1 MQKFTDLKNK
11 ADQEYNSLLTK
22 PRIRI
27 GTDISG
33 VAAGSIEISN
43 ELSKH
48 ISEHN
53 LDITLSHVGGFGLSF
68 AEPLIDIQMPDGS
81 RVFYSNVTVDN
92 VGKIVQNH
100 LINGNPV
107 YDLAFAYSGNLTN
120 TNNTPEFYQLPENK
134 LQKKVLTE
142 NFGEI
147 DPTDIYEYIAN
158 DGYSA
163 LAKALFQMEADNVH
177 KEILDSKL
185 RGRGGAAFPTG
196 VKLGFLK
203 GSEAK
208 EKYILCNCE
217 EGDPGAWN
225 DKAILESDPHRL
237 VEGLI
242 LAAIA
247 TNASNGIIFIRHGN
261 DIPIDRTKAAIKSA
275 YENELLGQNILGSE
289 FSFDAEVVLVGESY
303 VAGEETALMEAV
315 EGKRAM
321 PRYKPPF
328 PAAFGVWGHPSNI
341 NNIKTI
347 ANLPSIISKGSSWFT
362 SIGTETSTGTAILCL
377 SGNIN
382 KPGLYEIE
390 MGTTIR
396 SVIED
401 ICDGIPNNK
410 ELKLLQTG
418 GPLGGVLNSSKLDT
432 SIDFDSMAKAGAIL
446 GSGGIIVADQDVD
459 VIDLTRMLI
468 AFCQFESC
476 GKCFPCRLGNS
487 HLLEI
492 LNRICGKT
500 STESDIELMRK
511 VGTNMQQGSLCG
523 HGQLGFNPIKS
534 ALEYFKDD
542 FDLALDTSI
551 SVPNVTINIPT
562 RANRY

>member
-1 MQKFTDLKNK
+1 M
-11 ADQEYNSLLTK
+11 
-22 PRIRI
+22 
-27 GTDISG
+27 
-33 VAAGSIEISN
+33 
-43 ELSKH
+43 
-48 ISEHN
+48 
-53 LDITLSHVGGFGLSF
+53 
-68 AEPLIDIQMPDGS
+68 
-81 RVFYSNVTVDN
+81 
-92 VGKIVQNH
+92 
-100 LINGNPV
+100 
-107 YDLAFAYSGNLTN
+107 
-120 TNNTPEFYQLPENK
+120 
-134 LQKKVLTE
+134 
-142 NFGEI
+142 
-147 DPTDIYEYIAN
+147 
-158 DGYSA
+158 
-163 LAKALFQMEADNVH
+163 
-177 KEILDSKL
+177 
-185 RGRGGAAFPTG
+185 
-196 VKLGFLK
+196 
-203 GSEAK
+203 
-208 EKYILCNCE
+208 
-217 EGDPGAWN
+217 
-225 DKAILESDPHRL
+225 
-237 VEGLI
+237 
-242 LAAIA
+242 
-247 TNASNGIIFIRHGN
+247 
-261 DIPIDRTKAAIKSA
+261 
-275 YENELLGQNILGSE
+275 LGQNILGSE
-289 FSFDAEVVLVGESY
+289 FTFDAEVVLVGESY

-551 SVPNVTINIPT
+551 TVPNVTINIPT

>member
-1 MQKFTDLKNK
+1 MQKFIDLKNVATEK
-11 ADQEYNSLLTK
+11 YQQISNK
-22 PRIRI
+22 PRVRI

-43 ELSKH
+43 EFAKH
-48 ISEHN
+48 VSENN
-53 LDITLSHVGGFGLSF
+53 LDITLSHVGGFGLSY
-68 AEPLIDIQMPDGS
+68 AEPLIDVEMPDGS
-81 RVFYSNVTVDN
+81 RVFYSNVSLKNVKNIVDSH
-92 VGKIVQNH
+92 I
-100 LINGNPV
+100 INGNPL
-107 YDLAFAYSGNLTN
+107 YDIAFAYTGNLTN
-120 TNNTPEFYQLPENK
+120 TNNTPEFYELPENK
-134 LQKKVLTE
+134 LQKKILTE

-163 LAKALFQMEADNVH
+163 LAKALFEMEADEVH

-203 GSEAK
+203 GSDAK

-237 VEGLI
+237 IEGLI

-261 DIPIDRTKAAIKSA
+261 DIPIERTKQAIKSS
-275 YENELLGQNILGSE
+275 YDHGLLGENILGSN

-347 ANLPSIISKGSSWFT
+347 ANLTSIIAKGSEWFT

-396 SVIED
+396 TVIED
-401 ICDGIPNNK
+401 ICGGIPNNK

-500 STESDIELMRK
+500 STDSDIELMRK

-542 FDLALDTSI
+542 FDTALDTSI
-551 SVPNVTINIPT
+551 GEPNVTINIPT

>member
-1 MQKFTDLKNK
+1 MQKFIDLKNVASEK
-11 ADQEYNSLLTK
+11 YQQISNK
-22 PRIRI
+22 PRVRI

-43 ELSKH
+43 EFAKH
-48 ISEHN
+48 ISENN
-53 LDITLSHVGGFGLSF
+53 LDVTLSHVGGFGLSY
-68 AEPLIDIQMPDGS
+68 AEPLIDVEMTDGS
-81 RVFYSNVTVDN
+81 RVFYSNVNINDVKN
-92 VGKIVQNH
+92 IVQSH
-100 LINGNPV
+100 IINGIPL
-107 YDLAFAYSGNLTN
+107 YDIAFAYTGNLTN
-120 TNNTPEFYQLPENK
+120 TNNTPQFYELPENK
-134 LQKKVLTE
+134 LQKKILTQ

-147 DPTDIYEYIAN
+147 DPTNIYEYIVK

-163 LAKALFQMEADNVH
+163 LAKALFEMEVDEVH

-203 GSEAK
+203 GSNAK

-237 VEGLI
+237 IEGLI

-247 TNASNGIIFIRHGN
+247 TNASNGVIFIRHGN
-261 DIPIDRTKAAIKSA
+261 DIPIERTKEAIKSS
-275 YENELLGQNILGSE
+275 YDNGLLGENILGSN

-347 ANLPSIISKGSSWFT
+347 ANLTSIIAKGSEWFT

-396 SVIED
+396 TVIED
-401 ICDGIPNNK
+401 ICGGIPNNK

-500 STESDIELMRK
+500 STEKDIELMRK

-534 ALEYFKDD
+534 ALEYFKED

-551 SVPNVTINIPT
+551 GEPNVSINIPT

>member
-1 MQKFTDLKNK
+1 MQKFIDLKNVASEK
-11 ADQEYNSLLTK
+11 YQQISNK
-22 PRIRI
+22 PRVRI

-43 ELSKH
+43 EFAKH
-48 ISEHN
+48 ISENN
-53 LDITLSHVGGFGLSF
+53 LDVTLSHVGGFGLSY
-68 AEPLIDIQMPDGS
+68 AEPLIDVEMTDGS
-81 RVFYSNVTVDN
+81 RVFYSNVNINDVKN
-92 VGKIVQNH
+92 IVQSH
-100 LINGNPV
+100 IINGKPL
-107 YDLAFAYSGNLTN
+107 YDIAFAYTGNLTN
-120 TNNTPEFYQLPENK
+120 TNNTPQFYELPENK
-134 LQKKVLTE
+134 LQKKILTQ

-147 DPTDIYEYIAN
+147 DPTNIYEYIVK

-163 LAKALFQMEADNVH
+163 LAKALFEMEVDEVH

-203 GSEAK
+203 GSNAK

-237 VEGLI
+237 IEGLI

-247 TNASNGIIFIRHGN
+247 TNASNGVIFIRHGN
-261 DIPIDRTKAAIKSA
+261 DIPIARTKEAIKSS
-275 YENELLGQNILGSE
+275 YDNGLLGENILGSN

-347 ANLPSIISKGSSWFT
+347 ANLTSIIAKGSEWFT

-396 SVIED
+396 TVIED
-401 ICDGIPNNK
+401 ICGGIPNNK

-500 STESDIELMRK
+500 STEKDIELMRK

-534 ALEYFKDD
+534 ALEYFKED

-551 SVPNVTINIPT
+551 GEPNVSINIPT

>member
-1 MQKFTDLKNK
+1 MQKFIDLKNVATEK
-11 ADQEYNSLLTK
+11 YQQISNK
-22 PRIRI
+22 PRVRI

-43 ELSKH
+43 EFAKH
-48 ISEHN
+48 VSENN
-53 LDITLSHVGGFGLSF
+53 LDITLSHVGGFGLSY
-68 AEPLIDIQMPDGS
+68 AEPLIDVEMPDGS
-81 RVFYSNVTVDN
+81 RVFYSNVSLNNVKNIVDSH
-92 VGKIVQNH
+92 I
-100 LINGNPV
+100 INGNPL
-107 YDLAFAYSGNLTN
+107 YDIAFAYTGNLTN
-120 TNNTPEFYQLPENK
+120 TNNTPEFYELPENK
-134 LQKKVLTE
+134 LQKKILTE

-147 DPTDIYEYIAN
+147 DPTDIYEYIVN

-163 LAKALFQMEADNVH
+163 LAKALFEMEADEVH

-203 GSEAK
+203 GSDAK

-237 VEGLI
+237 IEGLI

-247 TNASNGIIFIRHGN
+247 TNASNGIIFLRHGN
-261 DIPIDRTKAAIKSA
+261 DIPIERTKQAIKSS
-275 YENELLGQNILGSE
+275 YDNGLLGENILGSN

-328 PAAFGVWGHPSNI
+328 PATFGVWGHPSNI

-347 ANLPSIISKGSSWFT
+347 ANLTSIIAKGSEWFT

-396 SVIED
+396 TVIED
-401 ICDGIPNNK
+401 ICGGIPNHK

-500 STESDIELMRK
+500 STDSDIELMRK

-542 FDLALDTSI
+542 FDTALDTSI
-551 SVPNVTINIPT
+551 GEPNVTINIPT

>member
-1 MQKFTDLKNK
+1 MQKFTDLKSK
-11 ADQEYNSLLTK
+11 ADLEYNTLLTK

-48 ISEHN
+48 IAKHN

-81 RVFYSNVTVDN
+81 RVFYANVSVDN

-275 YENELLGQNILGSE
+275 YENGLLGQNILGSE
-289 FSFDAEVVLVGESY
+289 FTFDAEVVLVGESY

-468 AFCQFESC
+468 AF
-476 GKCFPCRLGNS
+476 
-487 HLLEI
+487 
-492 LNRICGKT
+492 
-500 STESDIELMRK
+500 
-511 VGTNMQQGSLCG
+511 
-523 HGQLGFNPIKS
+523 
-534 ALEYFKDD
+534 
-542 FDLALDTSI
+542 
-551 SVPNVTINIPT
+551 
-562 RANRY
+562 

>member
-1 MQKFTDLKNK
+1 MQKFIDLKNT
-11 ADQEYNSLLTK
+11 AHEHYNDILSK
-22 PRIRI
+22 PRVRI

-43 ELSKH
+43 EFSKYF
-48 ISEHN
+48 SEKD
-53 LDITLSHVGGFGLSF
+53 LDVTLSHVGGFGLSF
-68 AEPLIDIQMPDGS
+68 AEPLVDIQMPDGS
-81 RVFYSNVTVDN
+81 RIFYSNVSTEN
-92 VGKIVQNH
+92 VKQIVENH
-100 LINGNPV
+100 IIKGNPV
-107 YDLAFAYSGNLTN
+107 YDIAFAYSGNLIN
-120 TNNTPEFYQLPENK
+120 TNDTPEFSELPENK
-134 LQKKVLTE
+134 LQTKILTE
-142 NFGEI
+142 NFGHI
-147 DPTDIYEYIAN
+147 NPTDINEYIVN
-158 DGYSA
+158 NGYSA
-163 LAKALFQMEADNVH
+163 LAKALFEMEVDTVH

-203 GSEAK
+203 GSDAK

-261 DIPIDRTKAAIKSA
+261 DIPIDRTKHAIKSA
-275 YENELLGQNILGSE
+275 YENGLLGKNILGSD

-303 VAGEETALMEAV
+303 VAGEETALMEAI

-347 ANLPSIISKGSSWFT
+347 ANLPSIISKGSEWFT

-382 KPGLYEIE
+382 KPGLYEVE

-418 GPLGGVLNSSKLDT
+418 GPLGGVLNSTKLDT

-500 STESDIELMRK
+500 SSESDIELMRK

-534 ALEYFKDD
+534 ALEYFKED
-542 FDLALDTSI
+542 FDLALDTSLN
-551 SVPNVTINIPT
+551 VPNVTINIPT

>member
-1 MQKFTDLKNK
+1 MQKFIDLKKTAQSHYDNILK
-11 ADQEYNSLLTK
+11 K
-22 PRIRI
+22 PRIRV

-33 VAAGSIEISN
+33 VAAGSLEISN
-43 ELSKH
+43 EFSKY
-48 ISEHN
+48 ISEKN
-53 LDITLSHVGGFGLSF
+53 LDTTLSHVGGFGLSY
-68 AEPLIDIQMPDGS
+68 AEPLIDVEMPDGS
-81 RVFYSNVTVDN
+81 RVFYSNVSIQN
-92 VGKIVQNH
+92 VKNIVESH
-100 LINGNPV
+100 IINGKPL
-107 YDLAFAYSGNLTN
+107 YDIAFAYTGNLVN
-120 TNNTPEFYQLPENK
+120 TNNTPEFYELPENK
-134 LQKKVLTE
+134 LQKKILTE
-142 NFGEI
+142 NFGHI
-147 DPTDIYEYIAN
+147 DPTDIYEYIVN
-158 DGYSA
+158 NGYSA
-163 LAKALFQMEADNVH
+163 LAKALFEMEIDNVH

-203 GSEAK
+203 GSDAK

-237 VEGLI
+237 LEGLI

-261 DIPIDRTKAAIKSA
+261 DIPIERTKEAVKNA
-275 YENELLGQNILGSE
+275 YEHGLLGKNILGSE

-303 VAGEETALMEAV
+303 VAGEETALMEAI

-347 ANLPSIISKGSSWFT
+347 ANLPSIILKGSEWFT
-362 SIGTETSTGTAILCL
+362 SIGTDTSTGTAILCL

-401 ICDGIPNNK
+401 ICNGIPDNK

-418 GPLGGVLNSSKLDT
+418 GPLGGVLNSTKLDT

-446 GSGGIIVADQDVD
+446 GSGGIIVADEDVD
-459 VIDLTRMLI
+459 VVDLTRMLI

-492 LNRICGKT
+492 LNRICGKN
-500 STESDIELMRK
+500 SSDSDIDLMRK

-534 ALEYFKDD
+534 ALEYFKED
-542 FDLALDTSI
+542 FDFALDSTPSI
-551 SVPNVTINIPT
+551 SNTTINIPT

>member
-1 MQKFTDLKNK
+1 MQRFIDLQNK
-11 ADQEYNSLLTK
+11 ANKYTQKLSKK

-27 GTDISG
+27 GSDISG
-33 VAAGSIEISN
+33 VAAGSLIISDEFHKQIALN
-43 ELSKH
+43 K
-48 ISEHN
+48 
-53 LDITLSHVGGFGLSF
+53 LDILISHVGGFGLSY
-68 AEPLIDIQMPDGS
+68 AEPLIDIEMPDGS
-81 RVFYSNVTVDN
+81 RVFYSNVQLTDVER
-92 VGKIVQNH
+92 IVQEHIIQCKPPLDIAFATSNFTST
-100 LINGNPV
+100 LTSVPDF
-107 YDLAFAYSGNLTN
+107 YDL
-120 TNNTPEFYQLPENK
+120 PVNK
-134 LQKKVLTE
+134 MQTKILTE

-147 DPTDIYEYIAN
+147 DPLDISEYISLG
-158 DGYSA
+158 GYSSV
-163 LAKALFQMEADNVH
+163 AKALFEISPEDVH

-203 GSEAK
+203 GSNAEQ
-208 EKYILCNCE
+208 KYILCNCE

-237 VEGLI
+237 LEGLI

-247 TNASNGIIFIRHGN
+247 TNASHGIIFIRHGN
-261 DIPIDRTKAAIKSA
+261 DIPISRTKAAIQSA
-275 YENELLGQNILGSE
+275 YDSNLLGISILGSE
-289 FSFDAEVVLVGESY
+289 FSFNAEVVLVGESY

-347 ANLPSIISKGSSWFT
+347 ANLPSIISKGSEWFK
-362 SIGTETSTGTAILCL
+362 SIGTDTSSGTAVLCL
-377 SGNIN
+377 SGNILR
-382 KPGLYEIE
+382 PGLYEVA
-390 MGTTIR
+390 MGITIR
-396 SVIED
+396 TVIED
-401 ICDGIPNNK
+401 ICGGVPNK
-410 ELKLLQTG
+410 KQLKLLQTG
-418 GPLGGVLNSSKLDT
+418 GPLGGVLNSTKLDT

-446 GSGGIIVADQDVD
+446 GSGGIIVADEDVN
-459 VIDLTRMLI
+459 VVDLTRMLI

-492 LNRICGKT
+492 LNRICDN
-500 STESDIELMRK
+500 SSSPSDIDLMRK

-534 ALEYFKDD
+534 ALEYFKED
-542 FDLALDTSI
+542 FDSAFE
-551 SVPNVTINIPT
+551 NINKEINAPIQIPT

>member
-1 MQKFTDLKNK
+1 MQRFIDLQNIANKYTEKFSKI
-11 ADQEYNSLLTK
+11 

-27 GTDISG
+27 GSDISG
-33 VAAGSIEISN
+33 VAAGSLIISD
-43 ELSKH
+43 EFYKQ
-48 ISEHN
+48 
-53 LDITLSHVGGFGLSF
+53 ITLNKLDVLISHVGGFGLSY

-81 RVFYSNVTVDN
+81 RFFYSNVQLTDVER
-92 VGKIVQNH
+92 IVQEH
-100 LINGNPV
+100 IIQGNPPLDIV
-107 YDLAFAYSGNLTN
+107 FATSNFTSTSTSLPDFYDL
-120 TNNTPEFYQLPENK
+120 PVNK
-134 LQKKVLTE
+134 MQTKILTE

-147 DPTDIYEYIAN
+147 DPLDIYEYISLG
-158 DGYSA
+158 GYSSV
-163 LAKALFQMEADNVH
+163 AKALFEISPEEVH

-203 GSEAK
+203 GSNAEQ
-208 EKYILCNCE
+208 KYILCNCE

-237 VEGLI
+237 LEGLI

-247 TNASNGIIFIRHGN
+247 TNASHGIIFIRHGN
-261 DIPIDRTKAAIKSA
+261 DIPISRTKAAIQSA
-275 YENELLGQNILGSE
+275 YDSNLLGSNILSSE
-289 FSFDAEVVLVGESY
+289 FSFNAEVVLVGESY

-347 ANLPSIISKGSSWFT
+347 ANLPSIISKGSEWFK
-362 SIGTETSTGTAILCL
+362 SIGTDTSTGTAILCL
-377 SGNIN
+377 SGNILR
-382 KPGLYEIE
+382 PGLYEVA
-390 MGTTIR
+390 MGITIR

-401 ICDGIPNNK
+401 ICGGVPNNK
-410 ELKLLQTG
+410 QLKLLQTG
-418 GPLGGVLNSSKLDT
+418 GPLGGVLNSTKLDT

-446 GSGGIIVADQDVD
+446 GSGGIIVADEDVN
-459 VIDLTRMLI
+459 VVDLTRMLI

-492 LNRICGKT
+492 LNRICDN
-500 STESDIELMRK
+500 SSAPSDIDLMRK

-534 ALEYFKDD
+534 ALEYFKED
-542 FDLALDTSI
+542 FDSAFENI
-551 SVPNVTINIPT
+551 NKQINVPIQIPT

>member
-1 MQKFTDLKNK
+1 MQRFIDLQNK
-11 ADQEYNSLLTK
+11 ANKYTEKLSKK

-27 GTDISG
+27 GSDISG
-33 VAAGSIEISN
+33 VAAGSLIISDEFHKQIILN
-43 ELSKH
+43 K
-48 ISEHN
+48 
-53 LDITLSHVGGFGLSF
+53 LDVLISHVGGFGLSY
-68 AEPLIDIQMPDGS
+68 AEPLIDIEMPDAS
-81 RVFYSNVTVDN
+81 RVFYSNVQLTDVER
-92 VGKIVQNH
+92 IVQEH
-100 LINGNPV
+100 IIQGNPPLDIAFATSNFTSTLTSLPDF
-107 YDLAFAYSGNLTN
+107 YDL
-120 TNNTPEFYQLPENK
+120 PVNK
-134 LQKKVLTE
+134 MQTKILTE

-147 DPTDIYEYIAN
+147 DPLNISEYISLG
-158 DGYSA
+158 GYSSV
-163 LAKALFQMEADNVH
+163 AKALFEISPEDVH

-196 VKLGFLK
+196 IKLGFLK
-203 GSEAK
+203 GSNAE

-237 VEGLI
+237 LEGLI

-247 TNASNGIIFIRHGN
+247 TNASHGIIFIRHGN
-261 DIPIDRTKAAIKSA
+261 DIPISRTKAAIQSA
-275 YENELLGQNILGSE
+275 YDSNLLGISILGSE
-289 FSFDAEVVLVGESY
+289 FSFNVEVVLVGESY

-347 ANLPSIISKGSSWFT
+347 ANLPSIISKGSEWFK
-362 SIGTETSTGTAILCL
+362 SIGTDTSTGTAVLCL
-377 SGNIN
+377 SGNIVR
-382 KPGLYEIE
+382 PGLYEVA
-390 MGTTIR
+390 MGITIR
-396 SVIED
+396 TVIED
-401 ICDGIPNNK
+401 ICGGIPNNK
-410 ELKLLQTG
+410 QLKLLQTG
-418 GPLGGVLNSSKLDT
+418 GPLGGVLNSTKLDT

-446 GSGGIIVADQDVD
+446 GSGGIIVADEDVN

-492 LNRICGKT
+492 LNRICDN
-500 STESDIELMRK
+500 SSSPSDIDLMRK

-534 ALEYFKDD
+534 ALEYFKED
-542 FDLALDTSI
+542 FDSAFESI
-551 SVPNVTINIPT
+551 NKEINAPIQIPT